1 MKTFSKWRKKCFN
14 GRHLLRQ
21 FLLVPILF
29 SLLFPPLLMGANQ
42 QEKITINLKE
52 VNIIDFF
59 NEIERI
65 SPYKFFYKNS
75 QVESLPKISI
85 EAFEETIVS
94 ILNKVFSKTNL
105 TYILNDK
112 QIVIQQKIGLQTDVV
127 KISVSGQVV
136 FSEDSSPAPN
146 ANIMVKGIRGLGTTT
161 GLDGKFTINNVPKDA
176 TLIVSFIGYI
186 TQEIQVNGRAVINI
200 ALIEDEALLQ
210 EVYVTGYQTLPKER
224 ATGSFSK
231 IDTKELERTLSYSI
245 QDKIINGT
253 LSGLNHDPNT
263 GISVRGV
270 ATINAS
276 RLPLI
281 IVDGFPLQV
290 DISHSTSQDD
300 ALDFENLSRAL
311 NSINPNDVE
320 SVTVLKDAAAAS
332 IYGARAANG
341 VIVINLKKTSAKIS
355 EPEVN
360 FSTNFSFKPK
370 PNVNKLPYCNPETY
384 FQIEKSRY
392 EAGWY
397 TNNTTSATE
406 YTNMADYFYVR
417 ARVRDGILTQ
427 KDLLDLEYQMQ
438 TYDNR
443 KEFSDYFLQNSA
455 HQQYNISVNQR
466 VGFNNYRFSIAYDK
480 DLAHNKGNNDDRF
493 VVNFSNQ
500 AKPLDW
506 LVITTSVNLNLRNE
520 EKNGVT
526 MTDLFNI
533 PQHQRIL
540 DENGNYTSMSKGI
553 QGGISTG
560 RQIRD
565 DVVKMYNYF
574 PYDWK
579 WNIKQEWDNMD
590 NTIKSVSTRLQG
602 GIQAKPFGDI
612 LTIDAKYQYEFGSSK
627 QKNYYNEQTFLVRNL
642 VNTFAQP
649 ALLPVPKG
657 GILEHQYGTNYAHN
671 FLATALFNKTFNK
684 HNVVALGG
692 IEIREQNSDR
702 SNVRR
707 YGYDPQTLAYVA
719 QIDFLTK
726 FPRNLMANQSPYF
739 IDPQAQWTT
748 IYNFYDKIDRF
759 VSWFGN
765 VAYNY
770 NDKYDFTAS
779 WRLDQSN
786 MFGDSPKYRQ
796 VPLWSLGLGWSIDKE
811 PFFKLDFVDRLRLR
825 ATYGSSGN
833 VDKSTSPYAIAG
845 IGGSYTNST
854 LALPGAKYTNPANP
868 ELRWEK
874 TKQVNIGLEFSLL
887 NNRISGTVDYYFKNS
902 EDLLATKNI
911 NSTYGFTSAKFN
923 VGAIQNN
930 GIDITIAHT
939 LKKGAFSWRTQ
950 LIYSHNKNVITK
962 TDKDIILNNTSI
974 STALMY
980 QQYRVVQ
987 GRPRFNLLSMPWGGL
1002 DKDGFPQFIFKDSV
1016 YNWQTPQNPTWTN
1029 YKFADLKYEGT
1040 TLAPNYGSWNNIFS
1054 YKGFELSMLLS
1065 YKFGHV
1071 YQHTAPF
1078 RVSNNDLFGIAQ
1090 GNYISRYAKEF
1101 EQMWKNPGDELKT
1114 DIPRMP
1120 YHLTGAQ
1127 VRALT
1132 IWYTYPVNYGSHLT
1146 ESAAH
1151 IRFQRIS
1158 LAYSLGRKILP
1169 KMFSRMTFTMQGRN
1183 LGIIAFNKY
1192 HEDPEYLPDMMGNFI
1207 LSTSPE
1213 FTFSIMAT
1221 F

>member
-1 MKTFSKWRKKCFN
+1 MKTFLQKRKKCFN
-14 GRHLLRQ
+14 GRSSFRQLLLLQ
-21 FLLVPILF
+21 AIIFLLF
-29 SLLFPPLLMGANQ
+29 SPFICRASQ
-42 QEKITINLKE
+42 QEKITLNLKDVPIIEFFKE
-52 VNIIDFF
+52 VEKITT
-59 NEIERI
+59 
-65 SPYKFFYKNS
+65 YKFFYKNS
-75 QVESLPKISI
+75 QVETVPKV
-85 EAFEETIVS
+85 T
-94 ILNKVFSKTNL
+94 LNVKEQPLNSVLDIVFSKTNL

-112 QIVIQQKIGLQTDVV
+112 QIVIQEKNPVKSEADKITVTGKVT
-127 KISVSGQVV
+127 
-136 FSEDSSPAPN
+136 FSDDGTPAPS
-146 ANIMVKGIRGLGTTT
+146 ANILVKGLTGVGTTT
-161 GLDGKFTINNVPKDA
+161 NDKGDYTLKNVPKDA
-176 TLIVSFIGYI
+176 VLVFSFIGYTI
-186 TQEIQVNGRAVINI
+186 QEVPVAGRTTINI
-200 ALIEDEALLQ
+200 ALRTDEALLN

-253 LSGLNHDPNT
+253 LSGLNHDPLT

-290 DISHSTSQDD
+290 DINRSTEQDD
-300 ALDFENLSRAL
+300 AMDFENLSRAL

-341 VIVINLKKTSAKIS
+341 VIVINLKKTSTKIS

-360 FSTNFSFKPK
+360 FTTNFSFKPK
-370 PNVNKLPYCNPETY
+370 PDVNKLPYCNPETY
-384 FQIEKSRY
+384 FFIEKSRY

-397 TNNTTSATE
+397 TSNATSSTE
-406 YTNMADYFYVR
+406 YSNLPDYFYVR
-417 ARVRDGILTQ
+417 GRVRDGILTQ
-427 KDLLDLEYQMQ
+427 KDLMDLEYQMQ

-443 KEFSDYFLQNSA
+443 GEFSKYFLQSSA
-455 HQQYNISVNQR
+455 HQQYNLSLNQR
-466 VGFNNYRFSIAYDK
+466 VGFNNYRFSVAYDK
-480 DLAHNKGNNDDRF
+480 DLAHNKGNNDDRI
-493 VVNFSNQ
+493 VINFSNQ
-500 AKPLDW
+500 SKPLDW
-506 LVITTSVNLNLRNE
+506 LIITTSVNLNLRGE

-526 MTDLFNI
+526 MNDLFSI

-540 DENGNYTSMSKGI
+540 DENGNYTSMSKYTGL
-553 QGGISTG
+553 STG

-565 DVVKMYNYF
+565 DVVKMFNYF

-590 NTIKSVSTRLQG
+590 NTINTVNTRLQG
-602 GIQAKPFGDI
+602 GVQVKPFGEL
-612 LTIDAKYQYEFGSSK
+612 LTLDAKYQYEFGSSK
-627 QKNYYNEQTFLVRNL
+627 TKNYYNENTFLVRNL
-642 VNTFAQP
+642 VNTYAQP
-649 ALLPVPKG
+649 TLLPVPKG
-657 GILEHQYGTNYAHN
+657 GILEHQYGTNYSHN
-671 FLATALFNKTFNK
+671 LLVTALFNKTYKK
-684 HNVVALGG
+684 HNLVVLGG
-692 IEIREQNSDR
+692 TEIREQNTDK

-707 YGYDPQTLAYVA
+707 YGFDPQTLAYVA
-719 QIDFLTK
+719 QLDFYNK
-726 FPRNLMANQSPYF
+726 YPRNLMANQNPYF

-748 IYNFYDKIDRF
+748 IYNFNENKDRF

-765 VAYNY
+765 FAYNY
-770 NDKYDFTAS
+770 DDRYDFTGS

-796 VPLWSLGLGWSIDKE
+796 VPLWSLGIGWTISKE
-811 PFFKLDFVDRLRLR
+811 SFFNLPYFDRLRLR

-833 VDKSTSPYAIAG
+833 VDKTTSPYAIAA

-854 LALPGAKYTNPANP
+854 LALPGAKYNNPANP

-874 TKQVNIGLEFSLL
+874 TKQLNVGIEFSLL
-887 NNRISGTVDYYFKNS
+887 KNSISGTIDYYLKKS
-902 EDLLATKNI
+902 SDLLATKNI
-911 NSTYGFTSAKFN
+911 NSTYGFSSAKFN
-923 VGAIQNN
+923 VGAIDNK
-930 GIDITIAHT
+930 GIDVSVSYNLRKNNFA
-939 LKKGAFSWRTQ
+939 WRTT
-950 LIYSHNKNVITK
+950 LIYSHNTNIITK

-987 GRPRFNLLSMPWGGL
+987 GRPRFNLVSMPWGGL
-1002 DKDGFPQFIFKDSV
+1002 DTLGYPQFIYKDSV
-1016 YNWQTPQNPTWTN
+1016 YNWRTPQSPLWTN

-1040 TLAPNYGSWNNIFS
+1040 TLAPNYGSWNNIVS

-1090 GNYISRYAKEF
+1090 GNYISHYAKEF
-1101 EQMWKNPGDELKT
+1101 EKMWKKPGDELTT
-1114 DIPRMP
+1114 DIPRLP
-1120 YHLTGAQ
+1120 FELTGAQ

-1132 IWYTYPVNYGSHLT
+1132 IWYTYPVNYGSHQT
-1146 ESAAH
+1146 QSAAH

-1158 LAYSLGRKILP
+1158 LSYTLDRKILP
-1169 KMFSRMTFTMQGRN
+1169 KLLSRLTFTLQGRN
-1183 LGIIAFNKY
+1183 LGIITFNKY
-1192 HEDPEYLPDMMGNFI
+1192 HEDPEYLPDMQGSFI

-1213 FTFSIMAT
+1213 FAFSIMAT